1 VKIEPKRH
9 ARYRQKINYILSAL
23 EEIGQRPSEPQG
35 LLLRGMFYN
44 MVTAIESAM
53 DIGAMLVRHLGE
65 VPVDDRHN
73 IRILIERGLLDEQ
86 LGTNLLRCN
95 ALRDVLV
102 HKYNGIDDE
111 RVLESISEVDS
122 ILRAYIRTVGE
133 IIGGP

>member
-1 VKIEPKRH
+1 
-9 ARYRQKINYILSAL
+9 
-23 EEIGQRPSEPQG
+23 
-35 LLLRGMFYN
+35 